1 MFRTLFLFYTG
12 ERDHFGSVCDE
23 SYLHDGNIRD
33 ISTRF
38 LMVLIKTDFY
48 MWLSANKIF
57 EQTKSN
63 WIGLETIRETTKNVS
78 ELIVELPPT
87 ICVLILRLFSA
98 KIGLR
103 G

>member
-1 MFRTLFLFYTG
+1 
-12 ERDHFGSVCDE
+12 
-23 SYLHDGNIRD
+23 
-33 ISTRF
+33 
-38 LMVLIKTDFY
+38 MVVVKLYFNTWF
-48 MWLSANKIF
+48 SANKIF

-63 WIGLETIRETTKNVS
+63 WIELETIQETTKNVS

-87 ICVLILRLFSA
+87 ICVFILRLFSA